1 MWTWEDRV
9 KTIRGLRTGGRSA
22 IDSTPWGYS
31 FLQGALSLSL
41 ASQKLTTCTGQRR
54 SRPQEQLL
62 PVLPQINSSALHGIR
77 SSSFQALAEL
87 INPRERRPGWHIM
100 CDSPGV
106 RRFGLHGALVP
117 L

>member
-1 MWTWEDRV
+1 VDDLPS
-9 KTIRGLRTGGRSA
+9 IRRPGDIHSSRA
-22 IDSTPWGYS
+22 H
-31 FLQGALSLSL
+31 FSLT
-41 ASQKLTTCTGQRR
+41 SQKLTTCTGQRR
-54 SRPQEQLL
+54 SRTQEQLL

-87 INPRERRPGWHIM
+87 INPRERRPGCHIM